1 MNWNKLKTV
10 LLDLFYIVFILCS
23 MLAMV
28 FCLLWLGFT
37 LIAKANEPEPPV
49 TEEVVIEVQEV
60 TRTMEDLIVPEEP
73 TSAEVPDEPFV
84 PEADWAVQEQ
94 LAVGIYR
101 EGGGDSVC
109 DDCRVRIADV
119 MLNRVADPRFPDT
132 LKAVLTQKGQYGTMH
147 TDGITFPKRAAQP
160 EEFHAVERAYDIA
173 EEVMGGRHSELYG
186 QGYIYQSE
194 FPDLGHD
201 AVQHC
206 GIYFA
211 KG

>member
-37 LIAKANEPEPPV
+37 LIVKANEPEPPV
-49 TEEVVIEVQEV
+49 IEEVVIEVQE
-60 TRTMEDLIVPEEP
+60 TARTMEDLIVPEEP

-132 LKAVLTQKGQYGTMH
+132 LEEVLTQKGQYGTMYW
-147 TDGITFPKRAAQP
+147 DGITFPKRAAEP
-160 EEFHAVERAYDIA
+160 EEFHAVERAYETA
-173 EEVMGGRHSELYG
+173 EAVMSGTHSELYS

-201 AVQHC
+201 AFEHC

>member
-1 MNWNKLKTV
+1 MTLRNNWSPEDDIVAALMAVILV
-10 LLDLFYIVFILCS
+10 LLIWIVGMYTIEVD
-23 MLAMV
+23 AAQPV
-28 FCLLWLGFT
+28 EPEIEQT
-37 LIAKANEPEPPV
+37 VTEEPEPV
-49 TEEVVIEVQEV
+49 TKP
-60 TRTMEDLIVPEEP
+60 TMEELVIPAEP
-73 TSAEVPDEPFV
+73 VSLDVHDEPYV
-84 PEADWAVQEQ
+84 PEADWMVEEQ

-101 EGGGDSVC
+101 EGGGNNVC

-160 EEFHAVERAYDIA
+160 EEFHAVQRSYDIA
-173 EEVMGGRHSELYG
+173 AEVMGGRHSELYG

-201 AVQHC
+201 AFEHC

>member
-1 MNWNKLKTV
+1 MNLNKLKTV
-10 LLDLFYIVFILCS
+10 LTDICQITFLICAT
-23 MLAMV
+23 LAMIL
-28 FCLLWLGFT
+28 LLWSGFT
-37 LIAKANEPEPPV
+37 SAVKAEVAQPVEPEIKQTVVEEPEPVIIEAPV
-49 TEEVVIEVQEV
+49 ELV
-60 TRTMEDLIVPEEP
+60 MEEP
-73 TSAEVPDEPFV
+73 EPDI
-84 PEADWAVQEQ
+84 DWAVQEQ

-101 EGGGDSVC
+101 EGGGDAVC

-132 LKAVLTQKGQYGTMH
+132 LKDVLTQKGQYGTMH

-201 AVQHC
+201 AFEHC

>member
-1 MNWNKLKTV
+1 MNWENLKEKIEDALYLAALVFGVAAMVV
-10 LLDLFYIVFILCS
+10 LLWAMLLHVQDMREPAVKVEIVETAVI
-23 MLAMV
+23 
-28 FCLLWLGFT
+28 
-37 LIAKANEPEPPV
+37 EPEPLPV
-49 TEEVVIEVQEV
+49 EPVVLKTEEPVF
-60 TRTMEDLIVPEEP
+60 EEP
-73 TSAEVPDEPFV
+73 EI
-84 PEADWAVQEQ
+84 DWAVQEQ

-132 LKAVLTQKGQYGTMH
+132 LAEVLTQKGQYGTMH
-147 TDGITFPKRAAQP
+147 TDGITFPARAAQP
-160 EEFHAVERAYDIA
+160 EEFHAVQRAYDTA

-194 FPDLGHD
+194 FPNLGHD
-201 AVQHC
+201 AFEHC

>member
-10 LLDLFYIVFILCS
+10 LLDLFCIVFILCS
-23 MLAMV
+23 MLTMV

-37 LIAKANEPEPPV
+37 LIVKANEPEPPV
-49 TEEVVIEVQEV
+49 TEEVVIEVQE
-60 TRTMEDLIVPEEP
+60 TARTMEDLIVPEEP
-73 TSAEVPDEPFV
+73 TSVEVPDEPFV

-132 LKAVLTQKGQYGTMH
+132 LEEVLTQKGQYGTMYW
-147 TDGITFPKRAAQP
+147 DGITFPARAAQP
-160 EEFHAVERAYDIA
+160 EEFHAVQRAYDTA
-173 EEVMGGRHSELYG
+173 EAILTGTHSELYG

-194 FPDLGHD
+194 FPNLGHD
-201 AVQHC
+201 AFEHC

>member
-1 MNWNKLKTV
+1 M
-10 LLDLFYIVFILCS
+10 LL
-23 MLAMV
+23 MV
-28 FCLLWLGFT
+28 FGLLWLGFT
-37 LIAKANEPEPPV
+37 LIAKANEPEPEPPAIVETEPESIPAEPV
-49 TEEVVIEVQEV
+49 VLEIA
-60 TRTMEDLIVPEEP
+60 EEP
-73 TSAEVPDEPFV
+73 IFEEPEV
-84 PEADWAVQEQ
+84 DWAVQEQ

-132 LKAVLTQKGQYGTMH
+132 LREVLTQKGQYGTMH

-160 EEFHAVERAYDIA
+160 EEFHAVQRAYDIA

-201 AVQHC
+201 AFEHC